1 MGETDPGKLCI
12 TGELEF
18 TCPDPFKY
26 SVDQKIYKL
35 SGLGR
40 IYYEGTQDCYPELR
54 WNIKG
59 NTGYV
64 AAYKDSAD
72 TIIQIGNPSEAQATS
87 NTFAAGDIVVAKC
100 EDASIFVNN
109 KQKDILGAI
118 GNEWESFYLKPGDN
132 QIGVLASDWAQVPDV
147 EMIIREVWL

>member
-1 MGETDPGKLCI
+1 MT
-12 TGELEF
+12 
-18 TCPDPFKY
+18 
-26 SVDQKIYKL
+26 
-35 SGLGR
+35 
-40 IYYEGTQDCYPELR
+40 TQDCYPELR

-132 QIGVLASDWAQVPDV
+132 QIGVLASGWAKTPDV